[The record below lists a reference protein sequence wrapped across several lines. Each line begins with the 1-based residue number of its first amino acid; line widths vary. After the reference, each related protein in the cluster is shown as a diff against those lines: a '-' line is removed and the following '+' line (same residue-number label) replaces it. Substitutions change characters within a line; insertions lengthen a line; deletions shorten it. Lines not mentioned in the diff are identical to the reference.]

1 MGFTQKSLHSPFTKQ
16 DGEKLN
22 VHSLETKFRKQ
33 LSRLGLT
40 YANLHTWRHTFA
52 SHLMMRSG
60 NIRAVQK
67 LLGHKS
73 IRTTEIYAHLSD
85 KHLYHVVS
93 LLPSPNLGIVLGIP
107 VILPGSGITQ
117 VVDNKMV
124 GDTGFEP
131 VTSTVCKRHK
141 KKGRRKL

>member
-1 MGFTQKSLHSPFTKQ
+1 MK
-16 DGEKLN
+16 
-22 VHSLETKFRKQ
+22 
-33 LSRLGLT
+33 
-40 YANLHTWRHTFA
+40 
-52 SHLMMRSG
+52 SG

-73 IRTTEIYAHLSD
+73 IKTTEIYAHLSD

-93 LLPSPNLGIVLGIP
+93 MLPSPNMVTVLVTP
-107 VILPGSGITQ
+107 VILQGKGITQ

-141 KKGRRKL
+141 NRKKRKK

>member
-1 MGFTQKSLHSPFTKQ
+1 MG
-16 DGEKLN
+16 
-22 VHSLETKFRKQ
+22 KQ

-73 IRTTEIYAHLSD
+73 IRTTEVYAHLSD

-93 LLPSPNLGIVLGIP
+93 LLPSPNMVTVLVTPDDCGGQR
-107 VILPGSGITQ
+107 ILFFLTEMPPRLLSIY
-117 VVDNKMV
+117 
-124 GDTGFEP
+124 
-131 VTSTVCKRHK
+131 
-141 KKGRRKL
+141 